1 MGTWGFLTNHALVL
15 VHIANHPRSTLREIA
30 AAAGITERAA
40 YTILRMLEA
49 EEMVSRHKEG
59 RRNRYEV
66 DLVALLEHQ
75 AQGPYTLG
83 ELAENFMAMA
93 KRLQAAHT

>member
-1 MGTWGFLTNHALVL
+1 
-15 VHIANHPRSTLREIA
+15 
-30 AAAGITERAA
+30 
-40 YTILRMLEA
+40 MLEA